1 MTVYLLLLPPPPQAN
16 LARDALAKAL
26 YIRTIVAVMRRVNT
40 LLRGVSHRG
49 NSSSISPEG
58 CNEGTTMVHVVD
70 LFGYEAN
77 EVNSLEQLCVN
88 WSAEKLQKYYVDSLF
103 TKTVQTCQ

>member
-1 MTVYLLLLPPPPQAN
+1 
-16 LARDALAKAL
+16 
-26 YIRTIVAVMRRVNT
+26 MRRVNT

-49 NSSSISPEG
+49 NSSSIFPVACKEG
-58 CNEGTTMVHVVD
+58 STTVHVVD

-88 WSAEKLQKYYVDSLF
+88 WSALYDCSPCVDLIGGLVSF
-103 TKTVQTCQ
+103 

>member
-1 MTVYLLLLPPPPQAN
+1 
-16 LARDALAKAL
+16 
-26 YIRTIVAVMRRVNT
+26 MRRVNT
-40 LLRGVSHRG
+40 LLRGVSHRGG